1 MKKIEM
7 VKNYKVTMDKCS
19 ILNSTG
25 EIDEINHEEFFFMTK
40 EEAKRKIDSYEE
52 SYNLWKTIKEDF
64 NGFEKAHKSSC
75 LTGKCRVSMQEVNLI
90 GTVKYKVTL
99 SEEYDFSK
107 YPSIVEVFDSIEEA
121 QEYFN
126 NLLEEKRENWER
138 GSYVEIKEDTN
149 SSFKAKAPGNK
160 ISITLEEFVEQ
171 YVPTELWEVRG
182 INDLEGMIFAI
193 CTSEAKAIEAE
204 SLLKAQGFEDI
215 KTKKSNFNLDE
226 IKIGKDTI
234 SL

>member
-138 GSYVEIKEDTN
+138 G
-149 SSFKAKAPGNK
+149 
-160 ISITLEEFVEQ
+160 
-171 YVPTELWEVRG
+171 R
-182 INDLEGMIFAI
+182 EGMIFAI